1 MEVVLK
7 DGVYSSKELCELC
20 NYSYKN
26 FRKRENTLISKL
38 MKVCKVTKFKKGN
51 KAYYILENSN
61 GIKFDSS
68 KRKKYDVKHKATSEY
83 KGKNKKYKN
92 ILTDIELRE
101 GFDGY
106 YVYAHYIDDEV
117 IYIGKGCRSR
127 CIKDNDRKYKIE
139 DLTDIKIL
147 KRFKD
152 EKQALKY
159 EEYMI
164 DFYQLIGQCRYN
176 DNSYHE
182 GGRRDK
188 SKEEILYD
196 KLVSE
201 MVKLENKKE
210 KLQNKILDINK
221 EIEEIQN
228 KLDNLK
234 KEK

>member
-1 MEVVLK
+1 MEVILK
-7 DGVYSSKELCELC
+7 DGKYTSKELCELC
-20 NYSYKN
+20 KYDYNN
-26 FRKRENTLISKL
+26 FRKRKTLIDKL
-38 MKVCKVTKFKKGN
+38 SKVCKVTKIKENCN
-51 KAYYILENSN
+51 KVYWVLENSN
-61 GIKFDSS
+61 GVKFDAM
-68 KRKKYDVKHKATSEY
+68 KRKEHDMKHKATDEY
-83 KGKNKKYKN
+83 EGKNKKYKN
-92 ILTDIELRE
+92 ILTDTELRE

-106 YVYAHYIDDEV
+106 YVYAHYIDNEV

-127 CIKDNDRKYKIE
+127 CIKDSGRKYKIE

-152 EKQALKY
+152 EEQALKY

-164 DFYQLIGQCRYN
+164 DFYQLIGQCKYN
-176 DNSYHE
+176 DNYYHE

-188 SKEEILYD
+188 SKEETLYN

-210 KLQNKILDINK
+210 KLQNKILDIDK
-221 EIEEIQN
+221 KIEKIQN

-234 KEK
+234 KE